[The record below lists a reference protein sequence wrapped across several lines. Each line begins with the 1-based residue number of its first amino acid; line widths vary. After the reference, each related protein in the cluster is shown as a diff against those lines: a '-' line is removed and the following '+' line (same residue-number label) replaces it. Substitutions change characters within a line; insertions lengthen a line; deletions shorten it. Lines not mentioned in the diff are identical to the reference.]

1 MTEMTVL
8 ELLLDYLPN
17 EYVDC
22 VVNNLI
28 DRKVLQE
35 NGYSIE
41 VEMMSLFDWSDSSE
55 GYEFWDQV
63 FRYIIGEASLPPLP
77 VSIQYRPSA
86 LIYADDKMYIM
97 NVGDTNLNL
106 KMDVDLK
113 ELSMATN
120 ENTKDRVFAWLN

>member
-1 MTEMTVL
+1 MTVL